1 MKGWTWYPR
10 WCGWHQKMIMS
21 WKSKHNKDDD
31 FDSKVVDIAW
41 HEHQST
47 TKIIIMTTRSLVWHD
62 MNIKYIW
69 HEYQST
75 TKIIIIT
82 TRLLVWLA
90 SSFFCCWLALQAPG
104 FGLAGGLGF
113 RFFHQQFFPYASLW
127 KKRSGSLRDT
137 SLNRLRHR
145 RDQHSHEQLVTS
157 RYFQSNN
164 HL

>member
-1 MKGWTWYPR
+1 
-10 WCGWHQKMIMS
+10 MI
-21 WKSKHNKDDD
+21 
-31 FDSKVVDIAW
+31 I
-41 HEHQST
+41 
-47 TKIIIMTTRSLVWHD
+47 TKRSFVWHD

-127 KKRSGSLRDT
+127 KKKIRFTSKYKFESSQAPERPALSWAAGDEQVFSEQRPSLMIVDKFDHVAPSYGNEFLARG
-137 SLNRLRHR
+137 NMAHR
-145 RDQHSHEQLVTS
+145 TLPKVISILLLDCLLAIWS
-157 RYFQSNN
+157 
-164 HL
+164 